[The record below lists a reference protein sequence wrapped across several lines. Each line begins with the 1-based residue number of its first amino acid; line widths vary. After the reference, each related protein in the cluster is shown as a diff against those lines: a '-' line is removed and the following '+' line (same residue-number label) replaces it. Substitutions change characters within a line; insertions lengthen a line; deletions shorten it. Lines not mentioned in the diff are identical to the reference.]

1 MASSFEVYT
10 LVFSFILIS
19 GLEIGNSTQH
29 ITYYVTPTYNTSS
42 CPRVNACFPLDH
54 YLSSQHSYFRSN
66 TTFNFFEGTHNAS
79 TSLQCSKS
87 YCRSN
92 IVFLS
97 NSTHAVIDCRG
108 SEVGFHFSLT
118 YMVTI
123 ENITFTNCGSSVP
136 GSHNVS
142 DSASL
147 SFFGFRLDLTRVV
160 ITNSNGHGFYI
171 KYQGEVYIKESHF
184 ESNGNAKGNHGN
196 FLICTTD
203 TLQDS
208 SKLLIDDSYFA
219 NNVNSGLLVILQCNH
234 TYVHLNNVTWK
245 GNNGSSYAYG
255 GIGGNLAIRV
265 PYFYKTKIVVE
276 DCNFEGGKANVGGGL
291 AVQVFESTSINTKCD
306 SKSSI
311 NVFNTS
317 FKENVA
323 TVGGGVYLKLE
334 ESLTF
339 CRYSKLIQFQNCS
352 FERNSLRSNGG
363 GGIGFHCITFE
374 TTGYLQKSLPQ
385 IWLLLHNCT
394 FSGNTVQEDV
404 SGCGAITLQNNPFVT
419 IADSTIEDNNCT
431 GISVIKS
438 NVILQGNVTIAFNK
452 GLAGGGMFFTQ
463 ASKLYLS
470 PFTTVT
476 VAHNTAQNAGGGIYV
491 TEYENTNIKTPC
503 FFQFDNRVIQNINTT
518 QVHLSNN
525 SAGFAGQQL
534 YGGATVYCYL
544 IASDD
549 NFNHTSFFY
558 FRSVFKFDD
567 IHQPSYIT
575 SNPKQICHCENETL
589 VHCQH
594 NPPQKRCVYPGQRF
608 TVSVAV
614 VGWEYGIRPGGVKAY
629 VKAIDSQSASL
640 GKLQISQSISNS
652 SCGDLEYTIY
662 SGAPSV
668 ILMLRVEQ
676 PGDSSMTEKNRPL
689 SIEVKMRQCPV
700 GFQLKEC
707 PSFGLCCGCV
717 PLLQKHNVTC
727 DITHNSIQCQDY
739 MWIGYKHYRN
749 ENGNHSSVVLHSTC
763 PNNYCKPDAKKII
776 SKETLNQDEQCAFN
790 RTGILCGGCK
800 GNLSAVFGSSNCL
813 ECTNLSLF
821 LILAFA
827 FAGILLVVV
836 LFALNLTV
844 AEGTIHGL
852 LFYANIVQ
860 ANADTIFP
868 SEHTTVYLGI
878 LKTFIAWINLDLG
891 IETCF
896 YNGMDA
902 LAKALLQFAFPL
914 YIWSISGA
922 IVFLSSRSYRISRLI
937 GNNAVKVLAT
947 LIILSYAKLLR
958 AVLNG
963 LAFVTLKFND
973 ANVSFK
979 DRAVWEL
986 DGNVP
991 FTDKKYLVLYA
1002 TALAFG
1008 LIMLPFTLTL
1018 LFIQPLQRHSHRR
1031 LCCHIRRLMPFF
1043 DAYTGAYKHRNRF
1056 WPGMLL
1062 STRVILL
1069 TIHALNLSSDPKVN
1083 MTGITLAT
1091 TILLLT
1097 AWLTRQGI
1105 YRKLYADI
1113 LEALSIINLGML
1125 CSITAYNL
1133 GAGNRKS
1140 QTIESSISA
1149 SIALLTFIGI
1159 VCFHA
1164 SKQVMRTR
1172 CWKRLT
1178 VRVRELRRP
1187 VNDDIDVDDDDI
1199 ANYPPFRRFDED
1211 REPLL
1216 GQAE

>member
-1 MASSFEVYT
+1 M
-10 LVFSFILIS
+10 
-19 GLEIGNSTQH
+19 
-29 ITYYVTPTYNTSS
+29 
-42 CPRVNACFPLDH
+42 
-54 YLSSQHSYFRSN
+54 
-66 TTFNFFEGTHNAS
+66 
-79 TSLQCSKS
+79 
-87 YCRSN
+87 
-92 IVFLS
+92 FLS

-108 SEVGFHFSLT
+108 SEVGFHFSHT
-118 YMVTI
+118 NRVTI

-147 SFFGFRLDLTRVV
+147 SFYGFRLNLTRVV

-171 KYQGEVYIKESHF
+171 KYRRKVYIKESHF

-196 FLICTTD
+196 FLLCTAD
-203 TLQDS
+203 TSKNS
-208 SKLLIDDSYFA
+208 SKRLRIDDSYFA
-219 NNVNSGLLVILQCNH
+219 NSVNSGLLVILQCNY

-276 DCNFEGGKANVGGGL
+276 GCNFEGGKAKVGGGL
-291 AVQVFESTSINTKCD
+291 AIQVFESTSIYTKCD

-311 NVFNTS
+311 NITNTS

-339 CRYSKLIQFQNCS
+339 CKYSKQIQFWNCS
-352 FERNSLRSNGG
+352 FERNSLGSNGG

-374 TTGYLQKSLPQ
+374 TTGYLEKILPQ
-385 IWLLLHNCT
+385 IRLLLHNCT
-394 FSGNTVQEDV
+394 FSGNTVLEDV

-431 GISVIKS
+431 GISIIKS

-503 FFQFDNRVIQNINTT
+503 FFQFDNRVIQNISLLNTT

-525 SAGFAGQQL
+525 SAGFAGQQF
-534 YGGATVYCYL
+534 YGGASVYCYL

-549 NFNHTSFFY
+549 NFNHTSSSFY

-575 SNPKQICHCENETL
+575 SNPKQICHCENKTL

-594 NPPQKRCVYPGQRF
+594 NPLQKLYVYPGQRF
-608 TVSVAV
+608 NVSVAV

-629 VKAIDSQSASL
+629 VKATNSQNASL
-640 GKLQISQSISNS
+640 GNLQNSQSISSS
-652 SCGDLEYTIY
+652 SCGYLEYTIY
-662 SGAPSV
+662 SGAESV
-668 ILMLRVEQ
+668 TLMLQVEQ

-707 PSFGLCCGCV
+707 PSFGLYCSCV
-717 PLLQKHNVTC
+717 PLLLKYNVTC
-727 DITHNSIQCQDY
+727 DITHNSIQRQDY
-739 MWIGYKHYRN
+739 MWIGYKHYHN

-763 PNNYCKPDAKKII
+763 PNNYCKPGAINITSD
-776 SKETLNQDEQCAFN
+776 ETLDQDEQCAFN
-790 RTGILCGGCK
+790 RTGIMCGSCER
-800 GNLSAVFGSSNCL
+800 NLSTVFGSSNCM
-813 ECTNLSLF
+813 ECTHFSLF

-860 ANADTIFP
+860 ANTDTFFP
-868 SEHTTVYLGI
+868 SEHATVYLGI
-878 LKTFIAWINLDLG
+878 LRTFIAWINLDIG

-947 LIILSYAKLLR
+947 LILLSYAKLLR

-963 LAFVTLKFND
+963 LSFVTLKFND

-979 DRAVWEL
+979 DRAVWQF

-991 FTDKKYLVLYA
+991 FTDKIYLVLFVA
-1002 TALAFG
+1002 ALAFG

-1062 STRVILL
+1062 STRVILFIL
-1069 TIHALNLSSDPKVN
+1069 HALNLSSDPRLN
-1083 MTGITLAT
+1083 MMGTTLAT
-1091 TILLLT
+1091 IILLLI

-1125 CSITAYNL
+1125 CSVTAYNL
-1133 GAGNRKS
+1133 GAGIDTRKS
-1140 QTIESSISA
+1140 QTLETSISA
-1149 SIALLTFIGI
+1149 SIALLIFIGI

-1172 CWKRLT
+1172 CWQRLT

-1187 VNDDIDVDDDDI
+1187 VNDDIDVDDDI
-1199 ANYPPFRRFDED
+1199 ANYPPFWRFDED

-1216 GQAE
+1216 GRAE

>member
-1 MASSFEVYT
+1 M
-10 LVFSFILIS
+10 
-19 GLEIGNSTQH
+19 
-29 ITYYVTPTYNTSS
+29 
-42 CPRVNACFPLDH
+42 
-54 YLSSQHSYFRSN
+54 
-66 TTFNFFEGTHNAS
+66 
-79 TSLQCSKS
+79 
-87 YCRSN
+87 
-92 IVFLS
+92 FLS

-108 SEVGFHFSLT
+108 SEVGFHFSHT
-118 YMVTI
+118 NRVTI

-147 SFFGFRLDLTRVV
+147 SFYGFRLNLTRVV

-171 KYQGEVYIKESHF
+171 KYRRKVYIKESHF

-196 FLICTTD
+196 FLLCTAD

-208 SKLLIDDSYFA
+208 SKRLRIDDSYFA
-219 NNVNSGLLVILQCNH
+219 NSVNSGLLVILQCNY

-276 DCNFEGGKANVGGGL
+276 GCNFEGGKAKVGGGL
-291 AVQVFESTSINTKCD
+291 AIQVFESTSIYTKCD

-311 NVFNTS
+311 NITNTS

-339 CRYSKLIQFQNCS
+339 CKYSKQIQFWNCS
-352 FERNSLRSNGG
+352 FERNSLGSNGG

-374 TTGYLQKSLPQ
+374 TTGYLEKILPQ
-385 IWLLLHNCT
+385 IRLLLHNCT

-404 SGCGAITLQNNPFVT
+404 SGCGAITLQNNPFVI
-419 IADSTIEDNNCT
+419 IAHSTIENNNCT

-470 PFTTVT
+470 PFTTVR

-503 FFQFDNRVIQNINTT
+503 FFQFDNRVIQNISLLNTT
-518 QVHLSNN
+518 QVHLTNN

-544 IASDD
+544 IASD
-549 NFNHTSFFY
+549 NNFEFNHTSFFY

-575 SNPKQICHCENETL
+575 SNPKQICHCENTTL
-589 VHCQH
+589 VHCQN
-594 NPPQKRCVYPGQRF
+594 NPLQKLYVYPGQQF

-629 VKAIDSQSASL
+629 VKATDSQNASL
-640 GKLQISQSISNS
+640 GKLQISQSISSS

-662 SGAPSV
+662 SGAQSV
-668 ILMLRVEQ
+668 TLMLRVEQ
-676 PGDSSMTEKNRPL
+676 PGDSSMAEKNRPL

-707 PSFGLCCGCV
+707 PSFGLYCSCV
-717 PLLQKHNVTC
+717 PLLRKHNVIC
-727 DITHNSIQCQDY
+727 DITHNSIQRKDY
-739 MWIGYKHYRN
+739 MWIGYKHYHN
-749 ENGNHSSVVLHSTC
+749 ENGNHTSVVFHSTC
-763 PNNYCKPDAKKII
+763 PNNYCKPGAKKII

-800 GNLSAVFGSSNCL
+800 GNLSAVLGSSNCL
-813 ECTNLSLF
+813 ECTHFSLF

-947 LIILSYAKLLR
+947 LILLSYAKLLR

-963 LAFVTLKFND
+963 LAYVTLKFND

-979 DRAVWEL
+979 DRAIWQL

-991 FTDKKYLVLYA
+991 FTDKKYLMLFV
-1002 TALAFG
+1002 TALAFS

-1018 LFIQPLQRHSHRR
+1018 LCIQPLQRHSHRR

-1069 TIHALNLSSDPKVN
+1069 IIHALNLSSDPKVN

-1091 TILLLT
+1091 IILLLT
-1097 AWLTRQGI
+1097 AWLTRQGL

-1125 CSITAYNL
+1125 CSVTAYNL

-1140 QTIESSISA
+1140 QTIETSISG

-1159 VCFHA
+1159 VCFHS

-1187 VNDDIDVDDDDI
+1187 VNDDNDVDDDI
-1199 ANYPPFRRFDED
+1199 ANYPPFWRFDED
-1211 REPLL
+1211 CEPLL
-1216 GQAE
+1216 CQAE